1 MNLLWCPFNRILPK
15 KLISTLY
22 LLLNHNIKS
31 LKKMGMKD
39 QKEGREETRTEER
52 ERSGGG
58 GEERVTF
65 FSFLSHP
72 KT

>member
-1 MNLLWCPFNRILPK
+1 MNLLWCPFNRIIPK
-15 KLISTLY
+15 KLIFRFY

-52 ERSGGG
+52 GRRG
-58 GEERVTF
+58 GEEKRVTF